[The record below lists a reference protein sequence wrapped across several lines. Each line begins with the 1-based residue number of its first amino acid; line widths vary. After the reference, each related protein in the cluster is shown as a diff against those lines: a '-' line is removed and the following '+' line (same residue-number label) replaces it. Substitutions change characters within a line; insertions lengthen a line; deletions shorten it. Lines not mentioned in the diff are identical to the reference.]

1 MKKIVLLILIISL
14 MLIFSG
20 CMMKLLNLSI
30 PEGIYVG
37 YDGNN
42 WLQTDNK
49 NIVENSK
56 FIYDENLK
64 LYKVTIDASKIN
76 FNEVDNDGNKFYI
89 GYYKV
94 FYVKNDGNIVSDS
107 IPVLKSGLLDNQIN
121 IYLDVDKLS
130 NGKGVGVGDD
140 TKLNMNWYVAGSFNN
155 WTPEQMNKVSN
166 HFEIE
171 INKEY
176 KKGENIEYKIP
187 ASTTWKPWQ
196 MIFNG
201 EVYSDSSQNQIY
213 TFKNDVTGFIIKF
226 FPLISYVEIEE
237 LKVGDSQ

>member
-1 MKKIVLLILIISL
+1 
-14 MLIFSG
+14 
-20 CMMKLLNLSI
+20 MKLLNLSV

-42 WLQTDNK
+42 WLQTDDINT
-49 NIVENSK
+49 IENSK

-64 LYKVTIDASKIN
+64 LYKVTIDASKMN
-76 FNEVDNDGNKFYI
+76 FNEIDNEGSKFYI

-107 IPVLKSGLLDNQIN
+107 IPVLKSALSNNQITV
-121 IYLDVDKLS
+121 YLDIDKLTS
-130 NGKGVGVGDD
+130 GKAIGVGDD
-140 TKLNMNWYVAGSFNN
+140 TKLNMDWYAAGTFND
-155 WTPEQMNKVSN
+155 WSPEKMNKVNN

-171 INKEY
+171 IDNSYNKE
-176 KKGENIEYKIP
+176 ENIEYKIP
-187 ASTTWKPWQ
+187 ASITWKPWQ
-196 MIFNG
+196 TIFNG

-213 TFKNDVTGFIIKF
+213 TFKNNVNGFKIKF
-226 FPLISYVEIEE
+226 YPLISYIEIEE